1 MKMYIVVIREE
12 LKPQKAQE
20 RSLQLRAVE
29 VGQGVESDGRSELQS
44 SRRTAASDGSI

>member
-29 VGQGVESDGRSELQS
+29 VGQGVEKSRTQKEL
-44 SRRTAASDGSI
+44 D